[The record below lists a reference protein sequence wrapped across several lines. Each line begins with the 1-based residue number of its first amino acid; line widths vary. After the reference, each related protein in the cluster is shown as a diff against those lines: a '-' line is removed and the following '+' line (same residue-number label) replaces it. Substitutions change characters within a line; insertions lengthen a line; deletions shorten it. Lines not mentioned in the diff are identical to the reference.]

1 NVAPMQW
8 IPAVIHDGK
17 KNRLGSLRWGLVPY
31 WASDQKMAS
40 RLINARSETL
50 LERPSFR
57 KLVYRKRCLIPVDSF
72 YEWKEIHGKKQPI
85 RFMLKDRS
93 IFSLAGLYDSWE
105 CPETGQ
111 KLHTCT
117 IITTSPNS
125 LIESVHD
132 RMPVILNE

>member
-1 NVAPMQW
+1 
-8 IPAVIHDGK
+8 
-17 KNRLGSLRWGLVPY
+17 
-31 WASDQKMAS
+31 
-40 RLINARSETL
+40 
-50 LERPSFR
+50 
-57 KLVYRKRCLIPVDSF
+57 RCLIPVDSF

-132 RMPVILNE
+132 RMPVILNEEDEQSWLAREQTDVKSLLELLVPYPAAKMTSYPVSSVVGNVKNDSPACIE